1 MSALVASEIFRLF
14 VNTLIPDEK
23 VFPSLY
29 ADFLTTTSKAFI
41 SKRNGCF
48 SILDCISEMSMK
60 VRTFC
65 KKRRVSYPNSYRNYC
80 IRKRCLLKRL
90 KGLSSA
96 LYLVINVLTGSKHCW
111 SQHRSTIFLF
121 FNEFEIIELENIC
134 LSHIWNLQTVCKHVD
149 SRWQVFPSLYADFL
163 TTTFKAFIAKRNG
176 CFSIFYCISEICMK
190 FRTFRKKRRVS
201 QPNYYRNYWIRRR
214 CLLKRLKGLAS
225 AHHSVINVLTG
236 SKHCWSQHGTS
247 IFLFLNEIEKNWVG
261 KCLS

>member
-65 KKRRVSYPNSYRNYC
+65 KKRRVSYPNCYRNYC
-80 IRKRCLLKRL
+80 MRKRCLLKRL

-96 LYLVINVLTGSKHCW
+96 LYSVINVLTGSKHCW
-111 SQHRSTIFLF
+111 TQHGSAIFLFLVKRLKGLASAHHSVINVLPVSKHCWSQHRTTIFLF

-134 LSHIWNLQTVCKHVD
+134 LSHIWNLRTVCKHVD

-163 TTTFKAFIAKRNG
+163 TTTFKAFSAKRNG
-176 CFSIFYCISEICMK
+176 CFSIFYCISEMCMK

-201 QPNYYRNYWIRRR
+201 
-214 CLLKRLKGLAS
+214 
-225 AHHSVINVLTG
+225 
-236 SKHCWSQHGTS
+236 
-247 IFLFLNEIEKNWVG
+247 
-261 KCLS
+261 